1 MVFLAVSCLGIEY
14 RGAPAINFSL
24 AGAPLSVF
32 EVFFMYG
39 PDLVEALLNL
49 LFFPFSL
56 SDNSLFLVVFGVFLF
71 CFSFVLIKRLMRS
84 F

>member
-1 MVFLAVSCLGIEY
+1 MNV
-14 RGAPAINFSL
+14 PALFESL
-24 AGAPLSVF
+24 VY
-32 EVFFMYG
+32 V
-39 PDLVEALLNL
+39 